1 MVKSRKGEYCL
12 ILWTDKSR
20 SWYRTIDQ
28 ALSAYWKAD
37 PPKTLIKG
45 SKIVKTS

>member
-12 ILWTDKSR
+12 ILWTGKSR

-28 ALSAYWKAD
+28 ALSAYGKAD
-37 PPKTLIKG
+37 PPKTLVKG
-45 SKIVKTS
+45 RKIVKTL